1 MEDLLD
7 LDLAATE
14 INSRVDSWTSQGI
27 AVSDITWREQGNGW
41 PPTLETD
48 GSTVIDADSVGVR
61 LAFGNAVGGI
71 VVFKGGWAD
80 FEFWS
85 GAQQDEPVLDAPGYG
100 DPMSIEQFASQLD
113 RLFALFE
120 STGNTASELQSV
132 THDPARD
139 SNFVLQIDLETHGS
153 MPGRQEQVWA
163 KQLDAT
169 RFELRS
175 IPFFAYGMAPGDVLE
190 TTPDLALK
198 SVIRGRNHVLRIAL
212 PREIAAEY
220 HERIHGELV
229 ALDLNHEWKATG
241 YVAIE
246 LPDSSVPPTIQSL
259 LAEVQQRGAHHE
271 ISTIVRPAS

>member
-48 GSTVIDADSVGVR
+48 RSTVIDADSVGVQ

-71 VVFKGGWAD
+71 VVFKDGWAD

-100 DPMSIEQFASQLD
+100 DPMSIEQFGTQLD

-120 STGNTASELQSV
+120 STGNTSQ
-132 THDPARD
+132 
-139 SNFVLQIDLETHGS
+139 GS
-153 MPGRQEQVWA
+153 P
-163 KQLDAT
+163 
-169 RFELRS
+169 S
-175 IPFFAYGMAPGDVLE
+175 I
-190 TTPDLALK
+190 
-198 SVIRGRNHVLRIAL
+198 
-212 PREIAAEY
+212 
-220 HERIHGELV
+220 
-229 ALDLNHEWKATG
+229 
-241 YVAIE
+241 
-246 LPDSSVPPTIQSL
+246 IQ
-259 LAEVQQRGAHHE
+259 
-271 ISTIVRPAS
+271 